1 MKPIFFK
8 EAIYQTE
15 IIKWWKEKNSV
26 FKSNR
31 RPTQVTGYFER

>member
-15 IIKWWKEKNSV
+15 IIKWWKEK
-26 FKSNR
+26 KLL
-31 RPTQVTGYFER
+31 YFRADS